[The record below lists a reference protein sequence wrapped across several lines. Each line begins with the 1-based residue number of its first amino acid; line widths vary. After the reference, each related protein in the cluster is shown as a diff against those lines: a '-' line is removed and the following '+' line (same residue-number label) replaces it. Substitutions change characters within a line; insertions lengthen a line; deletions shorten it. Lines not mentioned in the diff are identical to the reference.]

1 MEDTEEQE
9 TYISKGDSL
18 IEQSDFDGAIAV
30 YSKAI
35 SEDPKDGFNF
45 HLRGDAYRLKGDL
58 ERAVVEYSK
67 ALALYDNDEDRAL
80 TLMYRATAFIGKSEY
95 HNVIA
100 DADAVIKTGF
110 FLSEAY
116 LARGKAHFMLG
127 PINLGV
133 EDLRKAA
140 DLGSKGALMELEKYG
155 YPYTPVMKV
164 KKK

>member
-1 MEDTEEQE
+1 MSG
-9 TYISKGDSL
+9 YIDEGDLL
-18 IEQSDFDGAIAV
+18 IEQGDFDGAIAL
-30 YSKAI
+30 YTKAI

-100 DADAVIKTGF
+100 DADAALKTGYF
-110 FLSEAY
+110 IPEAY
-116 LARGKAHFMLG
+116 LARGKAYFMLG

-133 EDLRKAA
+133 EDLKKAA
-140 DLGSKGALMELEKYG
+140 DLGSKGALIELEKYG
-155 YPYTPVMKV
+155 YPYTPVQKE
-164 KKK
+164 KKKKKK